1 MYMCSCGDVIA
12 VECWAFHSNHIAT
25 RTHT

>member
-1 MYMCSCGDVIA
+1 MCTHLRRDVIA

-25 RTHT
+25 